1 MGSLTNQ
8 LVYLTTVFHL
18 KSVTAATIMN
28 IFSGT
33 ASMVPLLGAFISDN
47 YVGRYTTIGVASMAS
62 MLVVSH
68 TFFLF
73 TVFFSYFGSISCL

>member
-1 MGSLTNQ
+1 MKGNETFEKLGTIGSIANQ

-33 ASMVPLLGAFISDN
+33 ASMAPLVGAFISDN
-47 YVGRYTTIGVASMAS
+47 YVGRYTTISVASMAS
-62 MLVVSH
+62 LLVIISH
-68 TFFLF
+68 SFN
-73 TVFFSYFGSISCL
+73 